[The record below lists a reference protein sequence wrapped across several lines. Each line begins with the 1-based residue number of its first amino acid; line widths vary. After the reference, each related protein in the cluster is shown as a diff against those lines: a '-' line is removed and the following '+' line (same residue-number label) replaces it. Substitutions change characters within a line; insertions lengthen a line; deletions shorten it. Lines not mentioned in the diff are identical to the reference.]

1 MSWNNSDSAHE
12 FRRSFPH
19 PTDSLSFMRSSL
31 SERLLSVSSRAR
43 HCENKYLIRVGYGI
57 ILHQNSKKST
67 PVRPPRATT
76 SHDEPTGVLP
86 LCDDV

>member
-1 MSWNNSDSAHE
+1 MTCMNIYEGGEMSWNNSDSAHE

-43 HCENKYLIRVGYGI
+43 HCENKYLIRVRD
-57 ILHQNSKKST
+57 KFT
-67 PVRPPRATT
+67 
-76 SHDEPTGVLP
+76 
-86 LCDDV
+86 

>member
-31 SERLLSVSSRAR
+31 SERITFGVVES
-43 HCENKYLIRVGYGI
+43 
-57 ILHQNSKKST
+57 
-67 PVRPPRATT
+67 AT
-76 SHDEPTGVLP
+76 LRK
-86 LCDDV
+86 